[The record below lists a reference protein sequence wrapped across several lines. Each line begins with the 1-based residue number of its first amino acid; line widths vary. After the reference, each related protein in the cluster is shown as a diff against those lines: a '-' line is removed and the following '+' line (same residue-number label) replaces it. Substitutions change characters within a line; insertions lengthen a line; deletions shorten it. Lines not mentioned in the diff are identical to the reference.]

1 MKLRLAVVAVL
12 CLLMPVV
19 SSTGPAPAIAHGD
32 GIQVVSQSVQNRFPQ
47 GMQFNLF
54 VNSGGDITDARLRYR
69 LTPQTLETQFK
80 ATCTPGTAANC
91 TAAIGATN
99 AAYLVPGSTVE
110 YSWELHDSAGN
121 TLITDKAQTQY
132 MDTRFQWDSKTDGKV
147 TAYFHS
153 GSDQS
158 VNSILQAANESVS
171 RMSGLLRTSIDF
183 QIKVWVYDSAK
194 ELQAAAAPGSQA
206 TGGTLEGQ
214 VVAADTALVS
224 RDQSTLDTVRHE
236 LAHVVVDR
244 ASRGFIVPIAIW
256 VNEGLAVYSQKSFD
270 AGWQQALDL
279 AVRRNRPLP
288 IESLGDSTRSNAD
301 FSLFY
306 AESGSLI
313 KYLVDTYGDAKF
325 GDFFTGMRSDTV
337 SGALKSVYGFDQL
350 GLENAWRKSIGLPA
364 VDASAGQSGSGGSS
378 NVVPTTVPFGSG
390 GGQSSAAVTP
400 SKGDQGQTNPSS
412 SGGSSNS
419 LIVVVGVLTALAAA
433 GLVGAGVYFARKA

>member
-1 MKLRLAVVAVL
+1 MRLRLAVVAVIA
-12 CLLMPVV
+12 LLVPVAAATV
-19 SSTGPAPAIAHGD
+19 VTPAVARAD

-99 AAYLVPGSTVE
+99 AAYLVPGATVE
-110 YSWELHDSAGN
+110 YSWELHDAAGN
-121 TLITDKAQTQY
+121 TLVTDKAQTQY
-132 MDTRFQWDSKTDGKV
+132 IDTRFQWDSKTDGKV

-153 GSDQS
+153 GTDQS

-183 QIKVWVYDSAK
+183 QIKVWVYDSAR

-244 ASRGFIVPIAIW
+244 ASRGFIVPVAIW

-270 AGWQQALDL
+270 GGWQQALDL

-337 SGALKSVYGFDQL
+337 SGALKTVYGFDQL
-350 GLENAWRKSIGLPA
+350 GLENAWRKSVGLPA
-364 VDASAGQSGSGGSS
+364 ADTSAGQSGAGGAS

-390 GGQSSAAVTP
+390 GQSSAAATP
-400 SKGDQGQTNPSS
+400 ATGDQGRTNSSS

-419 LIVVVGVLTALAAA
+419 MIIVIGVLTALAAA